1 MGDTPGNVSAR
12 AVVLAGGRSSR
23 LGGTPKALFR
33 TNDRAHGREA
43 EHGSTLVEHLVGD
56 LLELGLGTQAVVVV
70 GPEDLPRMPTLRTR
84 EDPPFSGPA
93 AGIVAG
99 LNALDK
105 TQPTP
110 AWTLL
115 LACDMPAVRPAVV
128 ALLEAA
134 ATCAPEDRGI
144 VVIDDGRLQPLAGI
158 YRTGALREV
167 VRDQPSVNRSVRSLV
182 GTLWDRE
189 LALSGVTDDVDTWDD
204 VDRFGLLP
212 PRD

>member
-1 MGDTPGNVSAR
+1 M
-12 AVVLAGGRSSR
+12 VLAGGRSSR

-33 TNDRAHGREA
+33 TEHRADGHS
-43 EHGSTLVEHLVGD
+43 STLVGHLVVD
-56 LLELGLGTQAVVVV
+56 LLELGLTSDDVVVV
-70 GPEDLPRMPTLRTR
+70 GPEDLPSMPVLRTR

-99 LNALDK
+99 LDTLDRAR
-105 TQPTP
+105 PTP
-110 AWTLL
+110 DWTLL

-128 ALLEAA
+128 ALLNAA
-134 ATCAPEDRGI
+134 ATAPPEHRGI

-158 YRTGALREV
+158 YRTDALREA

-182 GTLWDRE
+182 GTLWDAE
-189 LALSGVTDDVDTWDD
+189 LTLSGVTDDVDTWDD

>member
-1 MGDTPGNVSAR
+1 M
-12 AVVLAGGRSSR
+12 VV
-23 LGGTPKALFR
+23 
-33 TNDRAHGREA
+33 
-43 EHGSTLVEHLVGD
+43 D
-56 LLELGLGTQAVVVV
+56 LLELGLTSNDVVVV
-70 GPEDLPRMPTLRTR
+70 GPEDLPSMPVLRTR

-99 LNALDK
+99 LDTLDRAR
-105 TQPTP
+105 PTP
-110 AWTLL
+110 DWTLL

-128 ALLEAA
+128 ALLNAA
-134 ATCAPEDRGI
+134 ATAPPEHRGI

-158 YRTGALREV
+158 YRTDALREA

-182 GTLWDRE
+182 GTLWDAE
-189 LALSGVTDDVDTWDD
+189 LPLSGVTDDVDTWDD